1 MRREYF
7 YGIQIRKR
15 LLTMS
20 DKYKNKYRISS
31 ARKQSWDYGSNAG
44 YYITICTK
52 NRKHYFG
59 KIRDKKMQFSEIGQ
73 IAHKYFQEIP
83 QHFPFVVLGEFVI
96 MPDHVHGIIN
106 IDKRGGD
113 GIDTNDVDGAC
124 GIVETGGIDVTGGI
138 DETGGID
145 VTGGIDGTGGIVET
159 PNLGVSMDNPKSPAR
174 KNDKWKSGNLGV
186 IINQYKRICTINA
199 RRINPDF
206 AWQTRYHD
214 RIIRNEIEYRIIS
227 AYIIN
232 NPSKWRDH
240 K

>member
-1 MRREYF
+1 MIREYF

-15 LLTMS
+15 LLRMS

-59 KIRDKKMQFSEIGQ
+59 KIRNKKMQFSEIGQ
-73 IAHKYFQEIP
+73 IAHNYFQEIH

-106 IDKRGGD
+106 IDKRDGD
-113 GIDTNDVDGAC
+113 GI
-124 GIVETGGIDVTGGI
+124 GGVN
-138 DETGGID
+138 
-145 VTGGIDGTGGIVET
+145 GIVET
-159 PNLGVSMDNPKSPAR
+159 PNLGVSTDNPKSPTR
-174 KNDKWKSGNLGV
+174 KNDKWKSGNLGA

-214 RIIRNEIEYRIIS
+214 RIIRNEIEYRIFS
-227 AYIIN
+227 SYIIN
-232 NPSKWRDH
+232 NPSKWRDI